1 MRTVGFVILF
11 LMDQKVQMQAQNKI
25 YEDLVS
31 LISCGKLRP
40 QEAMPSLRSLAMQ
53 YKIPVNNVRRAI
65 DLLQADGLVE
75 KHHGKGVFVADP
87 GNRAKRV
94 MLISHLDGDLF
105 SDFARS
111 FAQTFSKQHDFLLQL
126 EELPL
131 TDSAAAILESKI
143 ADAARNARLDALF
156 FIGRDIGKTDFLVK
170 YQDKIRMFCFFLK
183 EKLVN
188 FSCPYAV
195 SDWAHGGKAGV
206 RHLYESGSRNLL
218 IITHPIDIFSE
229 RNVHN
234 DFLRSCR
241 QTAAELGM
249 ASVELHK
256 RVKDND
262 YVKTVR
268 DILVRQ
274 PEINGIFSLGDYML
288 APLYPLMNELGR
300 TIGKDIALIGYFN
313 TPWTTVLHPELSS
326 VNVFP
331 DKIVETVC
339 DMYFNLSGDNCQ
351 LILPEVVVRKS
362 SSLAKIPEIKTI
374 SF

>member
-1 MRTVGFVILF
+1 
-11 LMDQKVQMQAQNKI
+11 MQAQNKI